1 MLVSFKSICM
11 FKCYYQIS
19 KLALCPGHI
28 TWSDYITVLITI
40 GKSLYTLLN
49 LDFLMCSHIL
59 HYYNNYNWKIPRK
72 KKLQLEKVY
81 FMMYWHIYVEIS
93 VMYFFSF

>member
-1 MLVSFKSICM
+1 M

-72 KKLQLEKVY
+72 KITIGKSRFYDVLAY
-81 FMMYWHIYVEIS
+81 ICRNISYVL
-93 VMYFFSF
+93 F